1 MQQSSAH
8 SISPYVHQTP
18 NASDSV
24 HSNET
29 MQSLIRDYQQPDGR
43 FSNGTYIPHVP
54 SSSQFDGGVGDSTR
68 QQQITTTN
76 LQSDSGRQTTLSNS
90 LSGMGLPYQIPR
102 PSMSQNIS
110 SMPYTNSSHFS
121 PLTHYYNDPYGK

>member
-1 MQQSSAH
+1 MQSSTH

-18 NASDSV
+18 TATDSI
-24 HSNET
+24 HGNDT

-54 SSSQFDGGVGDSTR
+54 SSSQFENGVGDSTR
-68 QQQITTTN
+68 QQISTTSS
-76 LQSDSGRQTTLSNS
+76 QSASSRQTSLSNS
-90 LSGMGLPYQIPR
+90 MSGMGLPYQIPR

-110 SMPYTNSSHFS
+110 SMPYTNSSHVS